1 MNSTYA
7 LRQSQSSVRIAK
19 PMLVIGFVGIV
30 AAGSTFLLMDSTR
43 PKPPSSHKSVHQ
55 TNIAANGVKQPASE
69 IKAARTHHKS
79 KPGHTRHRSQAKLS
93 HHFE

>member
-19 PMLVIGFVGIV
+19 PMLVIGFVGIL
-30 AAGSTFLLMDSTR
+30 AAGSTFLLMDSAR
-43 PKPPSSHKSVHQ
+43 PKPPGAQKSVHQ
-55 TNIAANGVKQPASE
+55 TSIASTAIKQPVRE

-79 KPGHTRHRSQAKLS
+79 NPGHTRHRSQAKLS
-93 HHFE
+93 HHL